1 MRSKRQRG
9 ATDRCIATF
18 ARRSRRSIFEVR
30 LQTYFH
36 PVEFEANPPTRIWRV
51 QNAYPK
57 NQNKVQKKIV
67 VQPPFRVPYQRR
79 AATRP
84 PQATIFFLTR
94 GTEICR
100 LVKFQLQWMQPTKVT
115 VDSSCHFLKLFGSLP
130 IFHFFIIPVF
140 TKYMSVFYKKKRAFS
155 FFRKMLFF
163 HAVSFILW
171 TPVQGNGA
179 RIYRLRVRA
188 H

>member
-1 MRSKRQRG
+1 MNFLIWRNIKLVSGFLELCVQNASAGLLIG
-9 ATDRCIATF
+9 A
-18 ARRSRRSIFEVR
+18 SRPSLSEVGVPFEVR

-57 NQNKVQKKIV
+57 NQNKVQKNFV
-67 VQPPFRVPYQRR
+67 VQTPFLVPYQRR

-115 VDSSCHFLKLFGSLP
+115 VDSSCHFLKLFWSLP

-140 TKYMSVFYKKKRAFS
+140 TKYITNST
-155 FFRKMLFF
+155 FFQCVVR
-163 HAVSFILW
+163 
-171 TPVQGNGA
+171 
-179 RIYRLRVRA
+179 RVCPY
-188 H
+188 